1 MRGRFRNCGRG
12 ISTGTEEL
20 TQPGGEEAVI
30 RTVSSGGSTPE
41 PELKDWMI
49 ESKTDS
55 IQGSPGLRSH
65 QGATEKCPELGVEG
79 ARAGLGREGLP
90 LAQEV
95 RRNQAHPQPPASTG
109 GCVNKGW
116 ENLRGGSSRQ

>member
-20 TQPGGEEAVI
+20 TQPGGEEAVV
-30 RTVSSGGSTPE
+30 RTGSSGGSTPE

-65 QGATEKCPELGVEG
+65 QGATRKCPELGVEG

-95 RRNQAHPQPPASTG
+95 IEETRHIHNPLPPLEG
-109 GCVNKGW
+109 V
-116 ENLRGGSSRQ
+116 